1 MYCYSL
7 SSSGNGLQTKI
18 KNINTRQGIFTEFF
32 NKKFPTIPLSYFYTF
47 PKKYAFELNKKVFPV
62 ITNKLPQLDDI
73 NIFGLLTKLLCG
85 DFLKQ
90 TKTITES
97 TNSIKQNIFLKA
109 LQYYSSNILHY
120 MTLSIIYFFSLTFSP
135 RREGCLVW
143 KLIQILRSYLE
154 F

>member
-32 NKKFPTIPLSYFYTF
+32 NKKCPTLPLSYFYTF
-47 PKKYAFELNKKVFPV
+47 PKKYAFEL
-62 ITNKLPQLDDI
+62 IRKLPQLDDI
-73 NIFGLLTKLLCG
+73 NIFGLLTKLLCE

-109 LQYYSSNILHY
+109 LQHCSSNIQHY
-120 MTLSIIYFFSLTFSP
+120 MTLLIIYFFH
-135 RREGCLVW
+135 
-143 KLIQILRSYLE
+143 
-154 F
+154 